1 MPHFYFHIVTPEEKF
16 PDHAGVELP
25 DALAAH
31 QRALRLIGRVM
42 LCTEL
47 QNEAVSER
55 WSRWVV
61 HIADANGRSVLSVL
75 FPRGRTQAI
84 RRACSAPRK
93 TTVAS

>member
-1 MPHFYFHIVTPEEKF
+1 MPRFFFHIVTPEEKF
-16 PDHAGVELP
+16 TDDAGAELP
-25 DALAAH
+25 DAHAAH

-47 QNEAVSER
+47 QNEAASER

-61 HIADANGRSVLSVL
+61 HIADAHGRNVLSVL

-84 RRACSAPRK
+84 RRACAMPRK

>member
-1 MPHFYFHIVTPEEKF
+1 MPHFFFHIVTPEEKF
-16 PDHAGVELP
+16 PDRAGVELP
-25 DALAAH
+25 DASAAH

-47 QNEAVSER
+47 QNEAASER

-61 HIADANGRSVLSVL
+61 HVTDATGRNILSVL

-84 RRACSAPRK
+84 RRACATLRK

>member
-1 MPHFYFHIVTPEEKF
+1 MPRFFFHIVTPEEKF
-16 PDHAGVELP
+16 PDDAGAELP
-25 DALAAH
+25 DAHAAH

-61 HIADANGRSVLSVL
+61 HIADAHGRNVLSVL

-84 RRACSAPRK
+84 RRACAMPRK